1 MLFLFVCTGAS
12 EVCRQCMDSG
22 ARYGHK
28 KRTREVVAWA
38 RKKKKHISRDEL
50 LAFLLDKPYQ
60 HQQQQFIPPAPPHHP
75 SITTSED
82 TGDASANVHQKL
94 HSAPPGFMQS
104 PSPIS
109 SPRRRNLADNDLYT
123 ISGKEGSGRKRTA
136 AGSGGTSIFDF
147 NHLGPD
153 CKRIRL

>member
-1 MLFLFVCTGAS
+1 
-12 EVCRQCMDSG
+12 MDSG

-28 KRTREVVAWA
+28 KRTKEVVAWVK
-38 RKKKKHISRDEL
+38 KKKKHIHRDEL

-60 HQQQQFIPPAPPHHP
+60 HQQQQFVPPIPPHNQ

-82 TGDASANVHQKL
+82 TDASSATVHQKL
-94 HSAPPGFMQS
+94 HSAPPGFMQG

-109 SPRRRNLADNDLYT
+109 SPRRRNLADSDLYT
-123 ISGKEGSGRKRTA
+123 LSGKEGSGRKRTA
-136 AGSGGTSIFDF
+136 TSSGGTNIFDF
-147 NHLGPD
+147 NMLGPD